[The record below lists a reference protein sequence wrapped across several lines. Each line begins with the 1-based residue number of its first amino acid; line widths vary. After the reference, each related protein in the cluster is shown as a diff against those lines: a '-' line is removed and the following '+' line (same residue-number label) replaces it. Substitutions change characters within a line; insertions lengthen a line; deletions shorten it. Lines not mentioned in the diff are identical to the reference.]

1 MASNGFPRPQPTH
14 YPHGTLNVLPNSQG
28 GHPFYAAGTAP
39 SIRIT
44 EAADPTLPSTPFL
57 ERSSFAS
64 KEAYYS
70 ELPRPRPTKR
80 PFYKRP
86 CVWICSSIIAVIIIV
101 VTVLGSQRAKH
112 TSDTNPNQNS
122 SAGGAGQ
129 GGDPSHPTS
138 QPKSAV
144 VTGGDGS
151 TITKE
156 DGTTFT
162 YHNPFGGY
170 CTSSPL
176 QAGYMYAHF
185 PNYTLPI
192 PPTQGCTTRRTRST
206 TARARTRG
214 RPPSAPAGTGAA
226 IAFTA

>member
-1 MASNGFPRPQPTH
+1 MASKGFQRPQPTH
-14 YPHGTLNVLPNSQG
+14 YPHSALGVPHTPQG
-28 GHPFYAAGTAP
+28 VHSFYNTGTAP

-70 ELPRPRPTKR
+70 EPPRPRPPTKR

-86 CVWICSSIIAVIIIV
+86 CVWICTAVVAVIIIV

-112 TSDTNPNQNS
+112 ASNTNVNQGTG
-122 SAGGAGQ
+122 AGGEGQ

-138 QPKSAV
+138 HPQSVA

-156 DGTTFT
+156 DGSTFT
-162 YHNPFGGY
+162 YHNLFGGY
-170 CTSSPL
+170 CTSNSSK
-176 QAGYMYAHF
+176 QAVCAS
-185 PNYTLPI
+185 
-192 PPTQGCTTRRTRST
+192 R
-206 TARARTRG
+206 
-214 RPPSAPAGTGAA
+214 
-226 IAFTA
+226 